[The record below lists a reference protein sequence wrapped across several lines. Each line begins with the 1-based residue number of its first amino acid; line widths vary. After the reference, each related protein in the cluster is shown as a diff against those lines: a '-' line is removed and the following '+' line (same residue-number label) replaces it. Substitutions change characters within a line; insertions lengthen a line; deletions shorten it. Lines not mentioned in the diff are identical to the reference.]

1 MTTNLQRYNMRS
13 RYTTANVITR
23 LIKLKDLHTCAK
35 TVNSLCY
42 AALYKRPCHM
52 HAYIW
57 QFYKTTCT
65 EQWVVCSSL

>member
-52 HAYIW
+52 HTHTSGNST
-57 QFYKTTCT
+57 KLH
-65 EQWVVCSSL
+65 VPNNG